1 MAQIREGLTFD
12 DVLLVPKYSTVKSRQ
27 NVNLETFLTKHIKL
41 REPVISSN
49 MDTVTEAKMA
59 IAMAQLGGIGIIH
72 RYCSIEEQAQM
83 VSEVKRSESYII
95 YDPFTLPQSQII
107 EGVNMM
113 SLTANIKSF
122 LVVNSTDGK
131 LEGILTNRDTKFADP
146 TQTVGECMTALSQ
159 IRAIQVVDGVTKE
172 NAQTVLPTKLSMANL
187 KKLMNRHRVQR
198 IPIVNENNEV
208 MGLVCLRD
216 IVRLQSRPNATLDS
230 RGRLRC
236 GAAVGVKEDVLER
249 TRKLIEAGVDVVVVD
264 IAHGHSELGVNTV
277 KLIKSNFNID
287 VIAGNVVTAQGAK
300 DLIEAGADAIKVGIG
315 AASICTTRIVAG
327 AGVPQLTALMDT
339 YLACKTLGVPMISDG
354 GNRNSGNICKALAA
368 GASCVMLG
376 RMIAGSD
383 ESPGSV
389 LVRDGK
395 RIKRIR
401 GMAGAEANISNASR
415 QKTTT
420 PNLLKFTPEGVEGYV
435 PYSGPVEDTIKQIL
449 DGVRSGCSYSGAHN
463 LDELR
468 MKAEF
473 IRLSH
478 NAVVESGV
486 HDIIK
491 S

>member
-1 MAQIREGLTFD
+1 MANIREGLTFD

-27 NVNLETFLTKHIKL
+27 DVNLKTNLTKNIKL
-41 REPVISSN
+41 KIPLISSN

-72 RYCSIEEQAQM
+72 RYCSIEEQARM

-95 YDPFTLPQSQII
+95 YDPFTVSQTETID
-107 EGVNMM
+107 GVNITSSM
-113 SLTANIKSF
+113 ANIKSF
-122 LVVNSTDGK
+122 LVVNAEKK
-131 LEGILTNRDTKFADP
+131 LDGILTNRDTKFAKS
-146 TQTVGECMTALSQ
+146 TQTVGECMTPLTQ
-159 IRAIQVVDGVTKE
+159 IRAIQVVEGVTIE
-172 NAQTVLPTKLSMANL
+172 NAQTTLPTKLSVEVL
-187 KKLMNRHRVQR
+187 KELMYKHRVQR

-216 IVRLQSRPNATLDS
+216 IVRLQSRPNATLDAK
-230 RGRLRC
+230 GRLRC

-249 TRKLIEAGVDVVVVD
+249 TRKLIEADVDVIVID

-287 VIAGNVVTAQGAK
+287 VIAGNVVTAAGAK
-300 DLIEAGADAIKVGIG
+300 DLIAAGADAIKVGIG

-327 AGVPQLTALMDT
+327 AGVPQLTALIDT
-339 YLACKTLGVPMISDG
+339 YQMCKAFGVPMISDG

-389 LVRDGK
+389 LVREGK
-395 RIKRIR
+395 RLKRIR

-435 PYSGPVEDTIKQIL
+435 PYSGPVEDSIKQIL

-463 LDELR
+463 LKELR
-468 MKAEF
+468 LVAEF

-486 HDIIK
+486 HDIMK
-491 S
+491 A

>member
-1 MAQIREGLTFD
+1 MEQIREGLTFD

-27 NVNLETFLTKHIKL
+27 DVNLETYLTKKIKL
-41 REPVISSN
+41 RNPVISSN
-49 MDTVTEAKMA
+49 MDTVTETKMA

-72 RYCSIEEQAQM
+72 RYCSIEEQVRM
-83 VSEVKRSESYII
+83 VSGVKRSESCII
-95 YDPFTLPQSQII
+95 YDPRTVPKTDTI
-107 EGVNMM
+107 ESVNMTSSM
-113 SLTANIKSF
+113 AGIKSF
-122 LVVNSTDGK
+122 LVVSSDNK
-131 LEGILTNRDTKFADP
+131 LEGILTNRDLQFAKS
-146 TQTVGECMTALSQ
+146 TQTVAECMTQLSQ
-159 IRAIQVVDGVTKE
+159 IRVIQVVEGVTKE
-172 NAQTVLPTKLSMANL
+172 NAQTVLPTRLSMEDL
-187 KKLMNRHRVQR
+187 KALMHRQRVQR
-198 IPIVNENNEV
+198 VPIVNENNEV

-216 IVRLQSRPNATLDS
+216 IVRLQSRPYATLDA

-249 TRKLIEAGVDVVVVD
+249 TRRLIEAGVDVVVVD
-264 IAHGHSELGVNTV
+264 IAHGHSELGINTV
-277 KLIKSNFNID
+277 KLIKSNFDID
-287 VIAGNVVTAQGAK
+287 VIAGNVVTAAGAR

-339 YLACKTLGVPMISDG
+339 YVACKALGVPMISDG

-415 QKTTT
+415 QKTIT

-463 LDELR
+463 LAELKS
-468 MKAEF
+468 KAEF

-478 NAVVESGV
+478 NAVIESGV